1 MLYGK
6 VCRAAEVHRF
16 LDIRAHERVPTPN
29 DPHGGTP
36 LRNGGGVESGTGG
49 ARLKHQKQTRVQ
61 LDITDECT
69 REREG
74 GRESGGKRE
83 KRERGNEASE
93 RESGVPQ

>member
-16 LDIRAHERVPTPN
+16 LDIRARER
-29 DPHGGTP
+29 
-36 LRNGGGVESGTGG
+36 ESGTGG
-49 ARLKHQKQTRVQ
+49 ARLKHHKETRVQ
-61 LDITDECT
+61 VDITDECT
-69 REREG
+69 RESER

-83 KRERGNEASE
+83 KRERENEASE